1 MDWEFSMRLT
11 KHHGLGNDFLV
22 GLVEQAP
29 HALASFARE
38 ICDRR
43 TGIGADGLVL
53 GLPGKNGADLTMLL
67 HNSDGSMAEMSG
79 NGIRCLAQAHAMAHG
94 TGATSLE
101 IDTTGGRR
109 RVEIDS
115 DGTNAEAA
123 VNMGPV
129 GPGPGVVD
137 QILAETAGSLV
148 GTADLGNP
156 HLVVVVDDL
165 AAVDIGELGARYEA
179 LYPQGINVEC
189 IAAHPNDADNLD
201 MLVWERGAG
210 VTQACGT
217 GATAAAVRAHQWGLV
232 KQQVNVRMPGG
243 EVQVVANTHP
253 LLIGPTVYVASIE
266 LPI

>member
-1 MDWEFSMRLT
+1 MVWEFSMRLT

-29 HALASFARE
+29 RSLASFARE

-53 GLPGKNGADLTMLL
+53 GLPGKKGADLTMLL
-67 HNSDGSMAEMSG
+67 HNSDGSIAEMSG
-79 NGIRCLAQAHAMAHG
+79 NGIRCLAQAHAMAHR

-109 RVEIDS
+109 QVEIDS
-115 DGTNAEAA
+115 DGPNAEAS

-129 GPGPGVVD
+129 GPGPGVD
-137 QILAETAGSLV
+137 DRILAETVGSLV

-156 HLVVVVDDL
+156 HLVLVVDDL

-179 LYPQGINVEC
+179 LYPQGINVEWV
-189 IAAHPNDADNLD
+189 AADPNNGNNLD

-217 GATAAAVRAHQWGLV
+217 GATAAAFLAHEWGLV
-232 KQQVNVRMPGG
+232 EQQVNVRMPGG
-243 EVQVVANTHP
+243 EVQVVANEHP
-253 LLIGPTVYVASIE
+253 LLIGRTDYVASIE
-266 LPI
+266 LST